1 MKEGTKNFSE
11 GQSHF
16 TEMVKLLIESKNNT
30 LNQSDWN
37 GTSTADIVKISKRAG
52 STFRDSLSREE
63 IETCMLNAIY
73 KALDKYEEGSQCKF
87 TTYLYKGVQMECLTQ
102 KKFNVKGK
110 RRTIKSLTTGM
121 VSLHK
126 ISNSEFSLSDSI
138 DYEAQTDMLDEIKN
152 VCEDPQLIY
161 DRFYKNMSIKEIAKN
176 RNVCGETIRLKIKK
190 NLKKLRRSISES
202 V

>member
-16 TEMVKLLIESKNNT
+16 TEMVKLLIESKDNT
-30 LNQSDWN
+30 LNQSDYSQVH
-37 GTSTADIVKISKRAG
+37 GTSIADIVKISKRAG
-52 STFRDSLSREE
+52 STFRDSLSSEE

-102 KKFNVKGK
+102 KKFNIKGK

-126 ISNSEFSLSDSI
+126 ISNSEFSLSDL
-138 DYEAQTDMLDEIKN
+138 ATGVFL
-152 VCEDPQLIY
+152 
-161 DRFYKNMSIKEIAKN
+161 
-176 RNVCGETIRLKIKK
+176 
-190 NLKKLRRSISES
+190 
-202 V
+202 